1 MSADSLT
8 TEGLDRERS
17 LSQLLLL
24 QGTLHVMPT
33 VAGLTEFAER
43 AAQSIPGVASMHI
56 CTAGRPR
63 SPGASFAAIC
73 DACGIGKAASEAVV
87 KAPCG
92 LKNGGLLRSL
102 GLRTQLGSYGAMTL
116 VLDDESR
123 FRPYAQH
130 VENLANVLAIHIE
143 NSAYKKQIEAANRDL
158 TVEVAERKRIELA
171 LREEK
176 YFAESLVQ
184 TAQAIVLVLNPEGR
198 IISFNPYM
206 ESISGYSI
214 EEVRG
219 RDWFSLFLPEPI
231 RNQIRDVFKNAIAD
245 IQTRGRVDKIVT
257 KDGREID
264 IEWHDKTLKDE
275 AGSVIGLLAI
285 GQDVTERKRTGD
297 RIAALL
303 REKEILLK
311 EVHHRIKNNMSSMI
325 SLLSLQAAALKNS
338 EAAAALQEAKGRMR
352 SMAVLYDKLYRSEN
366 LREMSLRTYLPPLIE
381 EIAAVFPNQDS
392 VKIEMKIDDIVL
404 GVRALSPLGI
414 IVNELLTNAM
424 RHAFSGR
431 DAGSIIVSASA
442 KNGRVTLVIE
452 DDGSGVPESVDLTNP
467 GGFGLQL
474 VGLLTA
480 QLDGTLQIERRK
492 GTRFVLEF
500 GI

>member
-8 TEGLDRERS
+8 TEGLDRERI
-17 LSQLLLL
+17 LNQLLLL

-33 VAGLTEFAER
+33 VMKLTEFAER
-43 AAQSIPGVASMHI
+43 ATQSVPGVASVHI

-63 SPGASFAAIC
+63 SPGPFFAAIC
-73 DACGIGKAASEAVV
+73 DVCGIGKAASEAVV
-87 KAPCG
+87 RAPCG
-92 LKNGGLLRSL
+92 LKNGGLLRSF

-123 FRPYAQH
+123 FQPYAQH
-130 VENLANVLAIHIE
+130 VENLANVLAINIE
-143 NSAYKKQIEAANRDL
+143 NSAYKKQIETTNR
-158 TVEVAERKRIELA
+158 
-171 LREEK
+171 
-176 YFAESLVQ
+176 SLVQ
-184 TAQAIVLVLNPEGR
+184 
-198 IISFNPYM
+198 
-206 ESISGYSI
+206 
-214 EEVRG
+214 EVAGHQRA
-219 RDWFSLFLPEPI
+219 E
-231 RNQIRDVFKNAIAD
+231 
-245 IQTRGRVDKIVT
+245 DK
-257 KDGREID
+257 
-264 IEWHDKTLKDE
+264 
-275 AGSVIGLLAI
+275 
-285 GQDVTERKRTGD
+285 
-297 RIAALL
+297 IAALL

-338 EAAAALQEAKGRMR
+338 EAVAALREARGRMR

-366 LREMSLRTYLPPLIE
+366 LREMSLRTYLPPLID
-381 EIAAVFPNQDS
+381 EIAAVFPNQSS
-392 VKIEMKIDDIVL
+392 VKIETRIDDIML

-424 RHAFSGR
+424 RHAFAGR
-431 DAGSIIVSASA
+431 DEGSIIVSASA
-442 KNGRVTLVIE
+442 KDGRVTLVIE
-452 DDGSGVPESVDLTNP
+452 DDGSGIPESVDLANP

-480 QLDGTLQIERRK
+480 QLDGTLRIERGK